1 MILPEAFQKRMQ
13 ALLQEEYPAFLQSF
27 SMPRSFGLRV
37 NPLRCKPEDFVG
49 MAPFPLTPV
58 PWCPEGFYYPP
69 ESRPGKHPYYDAGI
83 YYIQEP
89 SAMAVGAIA
98 AAQPGEW
105 VLDLCAAPGGK
116 TTHLAGQMDGKGVLV
131 ANEIHPA
138 RAKTLAQTIERCG
151 ICNAV
156 VTNEPPE
163 RLAAHFQGMFDCVVV
178 DAPCSGEGMFRK
190 EPEAIHE
197 WTENTPDACAV
208 RQDEIL
214 DFAVQML
221 RPGGRLIYST
231 CTFAPVENEGTITRL
246 LSRNPDLS
254 ILPLEGLPWFSA
266 GQPDWYPAAPPAMAG
281 SLRLWPHKLHGEG
294 HFCAKLIRTGQ
305 SPARAANKCISE
317 ALPPECAD
325 FWEYIKPAMPTPMA
339 LVRRKDKLWAI
350 PEIMPKL
357 DGLRV
362 LRAGAELGVLKKG
375 RFEPAHALSH
385 ILRPATFPQTVSFAP
400 NSIEVQRYLMGE
412 TLPVAEHLRGWVLVC
427 TGDFALGWGKASGGV
442 LKNHYPKGLRWL
454 KV

>member
-13 ALLQEEYPAFLQSF
+13 TLLQEEYPAFLQSF
-27 SMPRSFGLRV
+27 SMPRSLGLRV
-37 NPLRCKPEDFVG
+37 NPLRCKPEAFAG
-49 MAPFPLTPV
+49 MAPFPLAPV
-58 PWCPEGFYYPP
+58 SWCPEGFYYPP
-69 ESRPGKHPYYDAGI
+69 ESRPGKHPYYDAGV

-89 SAMAVGAIA
+89 SAMAVGVIA

-116 TTHLAGQMDGKGVLV
+116 TTHFAGQMDGKGVLM
-131 ANEIHPA
+131 ANEIHPV
-138 RAKTLAQTIERCG
+138 RAKTLAQSIERCG

-156 VTNEPPE
+156 VTNESPE
-163 RLAAHFQGMFDCVVV
+163 RLAAHFQGVFDCVVV

-190 EPEAIHE
+190 EPEAIRE
-197 WTENTPDACAV
+197 WTENTPDACAA

-254 ILPLEGLPWFSA
+254 ILATEGLPWFSA
-266 GQPDWYPAAPPAMAG
+266 GQPDWYPGAPPAVAC

-305 SPARAANKCISE
+305 SPARAGDKRISE
-317 ALPPECAD
+317 ALPSECAS
-325 FWEYIKPAMPTPMA
+325 FWDSIKSAMPYSMA
-339 LVRRKDKLWAI
+339 LVRQKDKLWAI
-350 PEIMPKL
+350 PETMPKL

-385 ILRPATFPQTVSFAP
+385 MLRPAAFPQTVSFAP
-400 NSIEVQRYLMGE
+400 DSIEVQRYLMGE
-412 TLPVAEHLRGWVLVC
+412 TLPVAGHLRGWVLVC
-427 TGDFALGWGKASGGV
+427 VGDFALGWGKASDGV